1 MAGVCRRTYSVHSTY
16 VFFVTRATISLFR
29 VKPTTVHS
37 TLVPIFYY
45 FHSQHTMSLV
55 VRDDRP
61 AGEGDAPSSSSSSIV
76 LDALPYVE
84 PLDPSYEGYALS
96 LIEEELRHSA
106 AAGAGGGDEGE
117 HHHPSL
123 GRILSPRR
131 TAAGP
136 GGKEARED
144 FASRAPLAAA
154 AYDALVSRRR
164 AGGGGGG
171 CEGGV
176 EAVVAYERPDPMAG
190 VDLDSAIRT
199 MDREDLSSDLRASI
213 ASMKV
218 RLESERMRHAA
229 LELHRHLETPARYA
243 EYASLLENRYLDP
256 TRQST
261 ERQRL
266 VVDGINGARMEEQT
280 AAMRRLDGLARQRE
294 TLIDKNR
301 RLGRALGTL
310 EGEVGALRREAA
322 AAAPM
327 PDDGEGRNASGKT
340 TTTTT
345 TATIMEVAEITR
357 EN

>member
-1 MAGVCRRTYSVHSTY
+1 MSAAYT
-16 VFFVTRATISLFR
+16 
-29 VKPTTVHS
+29 
-37 TLVPIFYY
+37 
-45 FHSQHTMSLV
+45 SLV

-61 AGEGDAPSSSSSSIV
+61 AGEGSSSSSIV

-96 LIEEELRHSA
+96 LIEEELRHCA
-106 AAGAGGGDEGE
+106 AAGAGGDEGE

-123 GRILSPRR
+123 GRILPPRR
-131 TAAGP
+131 TSAGP

-154 AYDALVSRRR
+154 AYEALVSRRR

-171 CEGGV
+171 EGEGGV
-176 EAVVAYERPDPMAG
+176 EAFVAYERPDPMAG
-190 VDLDSAIRT
+190 VDLESATTRT
-199 MDREDLSSDLRASI
+199 MDQEELSSDLRSSI
-213 ASMKV
+213 AVMKV

-229 LELHRHLETPARYA
+229 LELHRHLETPARHA
-243 EYASLLENRYLDP
+243 EYASLLESRYLDP
-256 TRQST
+256 TRRSA

-280 AAMRRLDGLARQRE
+280 SAMRRLDGLARQRE

-310 EGEVGALRREAA
+310 EGEVGALRKETA

-327 PDDGEGRNASGKT
+327 PVDDEGRNASGERT
-340 TTTTT
+340 TTAT

>member
-1 MAGVCRRTYSVHSTY
+1 
-16 VFFVTRATISLFR
+16 
-29 VKPTTVHS
+29 
-37 TLVPIFYY
+37 
-45 FHSQHTMSLV
+45 MSLV

-61 AGEGDAPSSSSSSIV
+61 AGEGAAPSSSSSSIV

-96 LIEEELRHSA
+96 LIEKELRHCA
-106 AAGAGGGDEGE
+106 AAGGGD
-117 HHHPSL
+117 
-123 GRILSPRR
+123 
-131 TAAGP
+131 AAGP
-136 GGKEARED
+136 GGKEARVD

-164 AGGGGGG
+164 AGGGGG
-171 CEGGV
+171 ERGV
-176 EAVVAYERPDPMAG
+176 DAVVAYERPDPMAG
-190 VDLDSAIRT
+190 VDLDTAIRT
-199 MDREDLSSDLRASI
+199 MDREELSSDLRASI

-256 TRQST
+256 TRQSA

-266 VVDGINGARMEEQT
+266 VVDGINGVRMEEQT

-327 PDDGEGRNASGKT
+327 PDDGEGRNARGERM
-340 TTTTT
+340 TTTT

>member
-1 MAGVCRRTYSVHSTY
+1 
-16 VFFVTRATISLFR
+16 
-29 VKPTTVHS
+29 
-37 TLVPIFYY
+37 
-45 FHSQHTMSLV
+45 MSLV
-55 VRDDRP
+55 LRDDSP
-61 AGEGDAPSSSSSSIV
+61 AGDGAAAPSSSSSSIV

-96 LIEEELRHSA
+96 LIEEELRHCA
-106 AAGAGGGDEGE
+106 AAGGGDEGE

-123 GRILSPRR
+123 GRILPPRR

-136 GGKEARED
+136 GGKDARVD

-164 AGGGGGG
+164 AGGGGG
-171 CEGGV
+171 ERGV
-176 EAVVAYERPDPMAG
+176 DAVVAYERPDPMVG
-190 VDLDSAIRT
+190 VDLDTAIRT
-199 MDREDLSSDLRASI
+199 MDREELSSDLRASI

-256 TRQST
+256 TRQSA

-266 VVDGINGARMEEQT
+266 VVDGINGVRMEEQT

-327 PDDGEGRNASGKT
+327 PDDGEGRNASGER